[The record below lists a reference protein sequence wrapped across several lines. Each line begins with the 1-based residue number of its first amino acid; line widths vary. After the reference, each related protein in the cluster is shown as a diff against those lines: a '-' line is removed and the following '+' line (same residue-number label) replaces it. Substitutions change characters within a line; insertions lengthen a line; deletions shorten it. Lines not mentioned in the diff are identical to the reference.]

1 MPCPGLREAGLWAMR
16 LAVISDIHG
25 NSAALDAVLDD
36 IAGRG
41 VDQTVN
47 LGDSFSG
54 PLDAG
59 GTAARLTALD
69 LPTVRGN
76 HDRMLVD
83 RPVGEMGKWEAWAIG
98 ELDETTLAWCR
109 ALPLTL
115 DVGGV
120 LLCHGT
126 PEKDDE
132 NWLDHR
138 GSNARLVPRGL
149 AEVEA
154 RASDASQRL
163 ILCGHTHEPRS
174 LRLPDGRQIVNPGSV
189 GCPAY
194 RDRRMEPNFIH
205 QTGSPDARYA
215 LVEPGG
221 EGWRV
226 ALISVPYD
234 ASAMIRIAIEKG
246 AEDWAQALRSGWSE

>member
-1 MPCPGLREAGLWAMR
+1 MR

-25 NSAALDAVLDD
+25 NSAALDAVLED
-36 IAGRG
+36 IAARD
-41 VDQTVN
+41 VDLTVN

-54 PLDAG
+54 PLDAA
-59 GTAARLTALD
+59 GTAGRLSKLD

-76 HDRMLVD
+76 HDRLLVD
-83 RPVGEMGKWEAWAIG
+83 RPIGEMGKWEAWAIG
-98 ELDETTLAWCR
+98 ELDEATLEWCR
-109 ALPLTL
+109 SLPLAM

-126 PEKDDE
+126 PDKDDE

-138 GSNARLVPRGL
+138 GRDARLARRDLP
-149 AEVEA
+149 EVLA
-154 RASDASQRL
+154 RAGNVSQRL

-189 GCPAY
+189 GCPAF

-215 LVEPGG
+215 IVESQG
-221 EGWRV
+221 EGWTV

-234 ASAMIRIAIEKG
+234 ASEMIRCAVDSG
-246 AEDWAQALRSGWSE
+246 AEDWAQALRTGWFV